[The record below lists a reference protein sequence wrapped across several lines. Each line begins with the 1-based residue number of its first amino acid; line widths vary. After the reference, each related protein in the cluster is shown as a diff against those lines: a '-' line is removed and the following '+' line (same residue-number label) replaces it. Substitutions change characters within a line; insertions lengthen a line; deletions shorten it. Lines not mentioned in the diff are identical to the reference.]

1 MRRENWTVTRW
12 KKEAWKHFSQ
22 WVKNRDKNICFTC
35 GRYAEGSGMHGGHFI
50 TGAACPPSLYFDERN
65 VHAQCYHDNI
75 NLSGN
80 WPAYYEKMVQ
90 TYGEEQVQELMN
102 MRHKK
107 AGEKWDK
114 TDYQKIEE
122 KYKKLLQDM

>member
-1 MRRENWTVTRW
+1 
-12 KKEAWKHFSQ
+12 
-22 WVKNRDKNICFTC
+22 
-35 GRYAEGSGMHGGHFI
+35 MHGGHFI